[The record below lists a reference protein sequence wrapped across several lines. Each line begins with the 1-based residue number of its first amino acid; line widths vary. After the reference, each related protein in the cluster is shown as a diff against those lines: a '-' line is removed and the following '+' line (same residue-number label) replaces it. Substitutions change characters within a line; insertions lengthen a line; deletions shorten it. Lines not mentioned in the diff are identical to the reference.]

1 MSKLYMLN
9 YVSPI
14 GEIEIWGTSEAVHSI
29 MFSDQDVPLTKTMEE
44 APPRVLEKCASQLDE
59 YFKGERYEFTL
70 PYAFEG
76 TDFQQR
82 VWNALVKVE
91 YGETAAY
98 KDIALAIGNEKAIRA
113 VGSANGKNKLSIVI
127 PCHRIIGS
135 NQKLT
140 GYAGGLWRKEW
151 LLQHEKRFSESL
163 RSFLQRS

>member
-1 MSKLYMLN
+1 MSELYVLK

-14 GEIEIWGTSEAVHSI
+14 GEIEIQGTNEAVYSI
-29 MFSDQDVPLTKTMEE
+29 MFSNRNELLTRAIEEVPIQ
-44 APPRVLEKCASQLDE
+44 VLAECAIQLDE
-59 YFKGERYEFTL
+59 YFKGERFEFTF

-76 TDFQQR
+76 TDFQQK
-82 VWNALVKVE
+82 VWNALVSVG
-91 YGETAAY
+91 YGKTTAY
-98 KDIALAIGNEKAIRA
+98 KDIALAIGNEKAIRS

-151 LLQHEKRFSESL
+151 LLQHEKRCL
-163 RSFLQRS
+163 RP

>member
-1 MSKLYMLN
+1 MSELYVLK

-14 GEIEIWGTSEAVHSI
+14 GEIEIQGTNEAVYSI
-29 MFSDQDVPLTKTMEE
+29 MFSNRNELLTRAIEEVPIQ
-44 APPRVLEKCASQLDE
+44 VLAECAIQLDE
-59 YFKGERYEFTL
+59 YFKGERFEFTF

-76 TDFQQR
+76 TDFQQK
-82 VWNALVKVE
+82 VWNALMSVG
-91 YGETAAY
+91 YGKTTAY

-151 LLQHEKRFSESL
+151 LLQHEKRCL
-163 RSFLQRS
+163 RP